1 MTWLSKLRRLSAVD
15 LGTYPNASPSVHLYI
30 STLVFRDTASLHP
43 LFTRTTSCAITL
55 TYPVKLIAQGW
66 QVRSTRRHLPASRSD
81 AKMQDPSPPPARGEY
96 RQLRA
101 VTMISFLFGFALLV
115 PYWDGSGR
123 AVPSIG
129 IFPLFFSAVSGALI
143 VTGRLQLAGKIALI
157 DSLLVMAYIAILVPR

>member
-1 MTWLSKLRRLSAVD
+1 
-15 LGTYPNASPSVHLYI
+15 
-30 STLVFRDTASLHP
+30 
-43 LFTRTTSCAITL
+43 
-55 TYPVKLIAQGW
+55 
-66 QVRSTRRHLPASRSD
+66 
-81 AKMQDPSPPPARGEY
+81 MQDPPATKKGEY

-101 VTMISFLFGFALLV
+101 ITMISFLFGFSLLV

-129 IFPLFFSAVSGALI
+129 IFPLFFSAVSGALV

>member
-1 MTWLSKLRRLSAVD
+1 
-15 LGTYPNASPSVHLYI
+15 
-30 STLVFRDTASLHP
+30 
-43 LFTRTTSCAITL
+43 
-55 TYPVKLIAQGW
+55 
-66 QVRSTRRHLPASRSD
+66 
-81 AKMQDPSPPPARGEY
+81 MQDPPTAKKGEY

-101 VTMISFLFGFALLV
+101 VTMLTFLFGFALLV

-157 DSLLVMAYIAILVPR
+157 DSLLSMAYIAILVPRYVHEYCQSDFSVETLTISSTAVGLSSRIAATGTGLAAAKPWSACTELLS

>member
-1 MTWLSKLRRLSAVD
+1 
-15 LGTYPNASPSVHLYI
+15 
-30 STLVFRDTASLHP
+30 
-43 LFTRTTSCAITL
+43 
-55 TYPVKLIAQGW
+55 
-66 QVRSTRRHLPASRSD
+66 
-81 AKMQDPSPPPARGEY
+81 MQDPSPPARGEY

-101 VTMISFLFGFALLV
+101 VTMITFLFGFALLV

-129 IFPLFFSAVSGALI
+129 IFPLFVSAVSGALI

>member
-1 MTWLSKLRRLSAVD
+1 MK
-15 LGTYPNASPSVHLYI
+15 
-30 STLVFRDTASLHP
+30 
-43 LFTRTTSCAITL
+43 
-55 TYPVKLIAQGW
+55 
-66 QVRSTRRHLPASRSD
+66 
-81 AKMQDPSPPPARGEY
+81 DPSPPARGEY

-101 VTMISFLFGFALLV
+101 ITMITFLFGFALLV

-129 IFPLFFSAVSGALI
+129 IFPLFVSAVSGALI

>member
-1 MTWLSKLRRLSAVD
+1 
-15 LGTYPNASPSVHLYI
+15 
-30 STLVFRDTASLHP
+30 
-43 LFTRTTSCAITL
+43 
-55 TYPVKLIAQGW
+55 
-66 QVRSTRRHLPASRSD
+66 
-81 AKMQDPSPPPARGEY
+81 MQDPSPPVRGEY

-101 VTMISFLFGFALLV
+101 ITMISFLFGFALLV

-157 DSLLVMAYIAILVPR
+157 DSLLAMAYIAILVPR

>member
-1 MTWLSKLRRLSAVD
+1 
-15 LGTYPNASPSVHLYI
+15 
-30 STLVFRDTASLHP
+30 
-43 LFTRTTSCAITL
+43 
-55 TYPVKLIAQGW
+55 
-66 QVRSTRRHLPASRSD
+66 
-81 AKMQDPSPPPARGEY
+81 MQDPSPPARGEY

-101 VTMISFLFGFALLV
+101 ITMISFLFGFALLV

-129 IFPLFFSAVSGALI
+129 IFPLFVSAVSGALI

>member
-1 MTWLSKLRRLSAVD
+1 
-15 LGTYPNASPSVHLYI
+15 
-30 STLVFRDTASLHP
+30 
-43 LFTRTTSCAITL
+43 
-55 TYPVKLIAQGW
+55 
-66 QVRSTRRHLPASRSD
+66 
-81 AKMQDPSPPPARGEY
+81 MQDPSPPARGEY

-101 VTMISFLFGFALLV
+101 ITMITFLFGFALLV

-129 IFPLFFSAVSGALI
+129 IFPLFVSAVSGALI